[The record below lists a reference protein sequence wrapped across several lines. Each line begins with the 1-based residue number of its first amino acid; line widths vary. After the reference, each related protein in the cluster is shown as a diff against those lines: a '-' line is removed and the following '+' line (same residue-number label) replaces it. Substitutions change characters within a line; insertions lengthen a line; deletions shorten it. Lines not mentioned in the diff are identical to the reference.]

1 MGVRSST
8 PRSFLSVLTAGPRT
22 HMQRTTN
29 VTVALLFVA
38 ALAAAL
44 ILGLHP
50 KRTPEPAPPPRASA
64 APASAVSAVS
74 SAASAPSASASAATE
89 AAEVAPG
96 LDGTVT
102 EGFENFPD
110 GGKVPEL
117 PASAPARIGFG
128 AVVFAYRG
136 AQGAPAD
143 ARSKDEARKKAVEAI
158 ELAQKDFGAAVA
170 KGDRGSTT
178 DAGRLPRGV
187 IEPPIEYVLFTLAKG
202 KVYPEPV
209 DTPRGYWVV
218 RRNE

>member
-1 MGVRSST
+1 
-8 PRSFLSVLTAGPRT
+8 
-22 HMQRTTN
+22 MQRTTN

-44 ILGLHP
+44 VLGLRP
-50 KRTPEPAPPPRASA
+50 KRTPEPVPAARASA
-64 APASAVSAVS
+64 AAKSEK
-74 SAASAPSASASAATE
+74 SAAPSPSAAPSAAAKEEEPATALD
-89 AAEVAPG
+89 AALA
-96 LDGTVT
+96 D
-102 EGFENFPD
+102 GFENFPD

-128 AVVFAYRG
+128 AVIFAYRG

-143 ARSKDEARKKAVEAI
+143 ARSKEEAKKRAI
-158 ELAQKDFGAAVA
+158 EVIEVAQKDFAAAVS

-187 IEPPIEYVLFTLAKG
+187 IEPPIEYVLFTLEKG